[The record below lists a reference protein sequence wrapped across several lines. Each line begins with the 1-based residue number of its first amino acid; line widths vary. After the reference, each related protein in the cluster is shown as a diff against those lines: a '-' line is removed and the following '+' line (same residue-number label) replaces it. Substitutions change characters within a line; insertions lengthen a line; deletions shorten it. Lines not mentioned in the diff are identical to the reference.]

1 MIFSYPAILCYNFYR
16 LKKKQSL
23 PSEGNT
29 QINPVEP
36 SSIDS
41 DLISSN
47 SAYSKRSPS
56 KSSKSPSS
64 LKASSR
70 QKGSQNEISTGFS
83 MNSQKENISSLRS
96 ISKSNHERTHIDLLE
111 NKYLQEELV
120 KAVKARFN
128 DQIDTQQNAKN
139 KNVAKETTSMQTKGD
154 SSDDDIEG
162 NNRFLA
168 MNIIF

>member
-1 MIFSYPAILCYNFYR
+1 M
-16 LKKKQSL
+16 KKKQSL

-29 QINPVEP
+29 QINPAEAT
-36 SSIDS
+36 SIDS
-41 DLISSN
+41 NFISNN
-47 SAYSKRSPS
+47 SSYLKRSPS
-56 KSSKSPSS
+56 KLSKNP
-64 LKASSR
+64 KASTR
-70 QKGSQNEISTGFS
+70 QKGSQNECSTGFS

-96 ISKSNHERTHIDLLE
+96 NSKRNHERKHIDLLE

-139 KNVAKETTSMQTKGD
+139 KNVAKETTSMQTKED

-162 NNRFLA
+162 NNCSILYSIV
-168 MNIIF
+168 NEI